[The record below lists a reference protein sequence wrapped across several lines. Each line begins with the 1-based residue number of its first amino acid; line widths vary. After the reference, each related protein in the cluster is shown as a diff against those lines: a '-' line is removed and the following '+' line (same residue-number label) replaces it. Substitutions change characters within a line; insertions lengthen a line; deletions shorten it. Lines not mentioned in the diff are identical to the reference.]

1 MGMYDLA
8 DFGTDDKL
16 WQLIALCAGTGG
28 SILVIGSASGV
39 ALMGLE
45 KVDFLWYAKKVSLGA
60 TIGYFAGIATYL
72 GQYAVLNGGLL
83 NGIIPQAVAA
93 VDVAQSSGMMM

>member
-1 MGMYDLA
+1 
-8 DFGTDDKL
+8 
-16 WQLIALCAGTGG
+16 
-28 SILVIGSASGV
+28 
-39 ALMGLE
+39 
-45 KVDFLWYAKKVSLGA
+45 
-60 TIGYFAGIATYL
+60 L